1 MPRRRTTPRSG
12 RRRCR
17 RRLPS
22 SRPESAVGSPRA
34 AAGRLEPGGDM
45 EASHTRRDVLRLGV
59 AGAGA
64 VAGARLL
71 GASDAA
77 AAPGSRE
84 QRAHAV
90 KRSGTIRDV
99 EHIVV
104 IIQENRSFDHYFGMR
119 KDVRGF
125 GDTEV
130 MDAA

>member
-1 MPRRRTTPRSG
+1 MLPAGGFG
-12 RRRCR
+12 R
-17 RRLPS
+17 
-22 SRPESAVGSPRA
+22 
-34 AAGRLEPGGDM
+34 GGEMDRG
-45 EASHTRRDVLRLGV
+45 ATRRDVLRLGV

-71 GASDAA
+71 GSSIASADPAD
-77 AAPGSRE
+77 RE

-90 KRSGTIRDV
+90 KRSGTIRDI

-125 GDTEV
+125 GDPKV
-130 MDAA
+130 MDDAGRPIW